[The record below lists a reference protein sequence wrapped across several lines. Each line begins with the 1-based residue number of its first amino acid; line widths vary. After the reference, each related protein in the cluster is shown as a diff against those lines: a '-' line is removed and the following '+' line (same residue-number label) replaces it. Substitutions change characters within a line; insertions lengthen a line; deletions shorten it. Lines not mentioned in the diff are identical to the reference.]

1 MERLNTTN
9 CIELLCAC
17 RDEINK
23 NVPFLCQLDSFV
35 GDGDHG
41 LTVSRGFES
50 AYSKVSQASCASPY
64 HVFNSFSKE
73 LGRSM
78 GGAIGPIFQ
87 SIFLGMSNAIKESD
101 TIGAEEFLQ
110 MQKKGLQSVMII
122 GGAKVGDRTLV
133 DAFSPALDAYSKAF
147 AEGGSFESCIQAAAA
162 AAEDGCRNTA
172 KLIARKGRAKFLGE
186 KSLGHQDAGAT
197 SMSFIYKA
205 MSDYISQA

>member
-1 MERLNTTN
+1 MNSLNTKD
-9 CIELLCAC
+9 CIDMLCAC
-17 RDEINK
+17 KDEIK
-23 NVPFLCQLDSFV
+23 ANVPLLCQLDSFV

-50 AYSKVSQASCASPY
+50 AYTKVAETNCSSPY
-64 HVFNSFSKE
+64 EVFNVFSKE

-87 SIFLGMSNAIKESD
+87 SIFLGMSNAIKEAS
-101 TIGAEEFLQ
+101 TVGVEEFIQ

-133 DAFSPALDAYSKAF
+133 DTFSPALDAYSMAF
-147 AEGGSFESCIQAAAA
+147 SQGADFERCMQAAVK
-162 AAEDGCRNTA
+162 AAEEGCKGTA
-172 KLIARKGRAKFLGE
+172 GLIARKGRAKFLGE

-197 SMSFIYKA
+197 SMYFIYKA
-205 MSDYISQA
+205 ISDYICNN